1 MRIALL
7 DPPSFTVPYDHA
19 LASAL
24 ARPRARGD
32 AADRAVHARRRAEP
46 EGYRREEI
54 FLPVSSRLVRRSA
67 LPRPAAC

>member
-24 ARPRARGD
+24 ARRGHD
-32 AADRAVHARRRAEP
+32 VTLLTAWPRRA
-46 EGYRREEI
+46 
-54 FLPVSSRLVRRSA
+54 SA
-67 LPRPAAC
+67 EASAWS